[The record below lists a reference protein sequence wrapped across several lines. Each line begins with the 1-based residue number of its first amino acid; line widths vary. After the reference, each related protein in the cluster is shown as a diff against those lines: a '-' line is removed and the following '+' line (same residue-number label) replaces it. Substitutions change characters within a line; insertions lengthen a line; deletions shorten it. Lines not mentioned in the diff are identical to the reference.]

1 MLSRLT
7 AISNVPGLH
16 LKVLVS
22 VEFAGTRPADLRKGI
37 DGYVSWVQALLD
49 LDPLDGSLFLF
60 TNRSKNK
67 IKGVLH
73 DGNGFWLV
81 YKRLARSSVLWPTS
95 CDETEYMKIDTKQLT
110 ALLSGMSIVPQQ
122 DFLPKT
128 YKYV

>member
-1 MLSRLT
+1 MET
-7 AISNVPGLH
+7 VVPELYFGLDFS
-16 LKVLVS
+16 KVKQIYLVKK
-22 VEFAGTRPADLRKGI
+22 PADLRKGI
-37 DGYVSWVQALLD
+37 DGYFSWVQALLD